1 MNRYQIFCE
10 SMNKLA
16 SQSKTHNDICNTV
29 MHLFHACFEG
39 NCDNVDL
46 TKRLPKT
53 CQDRLQEG
61 YLSLTEIPTAKQK
74 EYFNIDDKIDI
85 FDNNFLA
92 HLKKE
97 DMRTK
102 LANQKYKR

>member
-29 MHLFHACFEG
+29 MHLFHTCFEG
-39 NCDNVDL
+39 NCDSIDI
-46 TKRLPKT
+46 TKKLPKT
-53 CQDRLQEG
+53 CQDKLQED
-61 YLSLTEIPTAKQK
+61 YLSLTEIPTDKQK
-74 EYFNIDDKIDI
+74 EHFDIDDQIDI
-85 FDNNFLA
+85 FDPNFLA
-92 HLKKE
+92 HDNKE
-97 DMRTK
+97 NMRIK